1 MIKGFAERLALVLE
15 RRGLS
20 QSQASSR
27 AGIPLATL
35 NKWLNPSG
43 RAPNPRADNLLALKK
58 VLDVSIDW
66 LLTGQ
71 GARDVPP
78 PAAAENLARLN
89 RWMRASLGSRALDPG
104 RIDLARPEG
113 DAFAPDY
120 GPHDLFVIEKTNT
133 LPAHDQICLVS
144 YGHTTGFRRIVHQA
158 DGSLLLTAP
167 NPATPDLRV
176 TVGKVKVHGR
186 VIAAVK
192 VFGRM
197 E

>member
-1 MIKGFAERLALVLE
+1 MIRGFAERLAQVLE
-15 RRGLS
+15 QRGLS
-20 QSQASSR
+20 QSQASQR
-27 AGIPLATL
+27 AGIPLTTL

-43 RAPNPRADNLLALKK
+43 HAPNPRADNLLAVKK

-71 GARDVPP
+71 GAREVFP
-78 PAAAENLARLN
+78 PATAEILARLN
-89 RWMRASLGSRALDPG
+89 RWMRASLGSKALEPA
-104 RIDLARPEG
+104 RIDIARPQG

-120 GPHDLFVIEKTNT
+120 GPHDLFVIEKTNVV
-133 LPAHDQICLVS
+133 PAQDQICLVS
-144 YGHTTGFRRIVHQA
+144 YGHTTGFRRLVHQA

-176 TVGKVKVHGR
+176 AVGKVRVHGR

-192 VFGRM
+192 VLGRI